1 MDDILVSIC
10 ICTGGTLHSETAS
23 CLLDSL
29 STMNYKKNVAIMTT
43 GYKNSALNLAIN
55 AARKHGATHFMSI
68 DNDMVFPPDGINRL
82 LEQDKEIIGA
92 TYNERRF
99 PLRSTV
105 KMADES
111 GQLYSGDISQY
122 TETFPVY
129 SLGLGFVLMKMSV
142 FDKVNKPWFNSP
154 LEENDNFSTEDF
166 YFFDKCQKVGIEIF
180 CDPRI
185 TVKHKGTYLY

>member
-1 MDDILVSIC
+1 
-10 ICTGGTLHSETAS
+10 
-23 CLLDSL
+23 
-29 STMNYKKNVAIMTT
+29 MNYKKNVAIMTT